1 MNEISRTAIVDP
13 IYGYVDIEADEQR
26 LVSHRIFQRL
36 RSIKQLPFANVAYP
50 SANQTLYEH
59 AIGTMHIA
67 SRVISEID
75 RRPSVV
81 KTMRIAALLHDIGHG
96 PFGHVF
102 ETLLREKLGIRGR
115 PYDSLRRRIILETEI
130 GDILNAAGH
139 SPDEI
144 TDIFEAREN
153 NPILSDIISSPI
165 DADRIDYV
173 LRDSYHAG
181 LPRAINLEALVRSYA
196 KSRYQ
201 NRDILVHRIGAL
213 NAIEDFLLNRYR
225 LSTSLYF
232 HKDVRS
238 AEIMM
243 LEAMRAADDELH
255 LSESVK
261 NLGDFLELTD
271 SSLMT
276 HLLDLAPTSPAVKRA
291 TDLARRVVRNEL
303 LPVAF
308 ETNIAPKT
316 PRSRDLDEFIEALVV
331 RPHTPVSREM
341 GERISS
347 LAGVGPEQVFV
358 DLLILEMHEHILLET
373 SEGEIRS
380 LDEVSMTSRQMFP
393 INYLRIYTYP
403 DFVRR
408 VAEVSSRLFSPP

>member
-1 MNEISRTAIVDP
+1 MNDTSRTTIVDP

-36 RSIKQLPFANVAYP
+36 RFIKQLPFANVAYP
-50 SANQTLYEH
+50 SANQTRYEH

-67 SRVISEID
+67 SRIISEID

-102 ETLLREKLGIRGR
+102 ETLLRERHGYEFER

-130 GDILNAAGH
+130 RDILNAAGC

-144 TDIFEAREN
+144 TKIFDAREN

-165 DADRIDYV
+165 DADRIDYI

-181 LPRAINLEALVRSYA
+181 LPRVIDLEALVRSCV
-196 KSRYQ
+196 KSR
-201 NRDILVHRIGAL
+201 NNLVHRIGAL
-213 NAIEDFLLNRYR
+213 NALEDFLLNRYR

-243 LEAMRAADDELH
+243 LEAVRAADDELH
-255 LSESVK
+255 LSESVR

-308 ETNIAPKT
+308 ETNLAPRT
-316 PRSRDLDEFIEALVV
+316 SRSRDLDEFLDALVV
-331 RPHTPVSREM
+331 RPHTAVSREM
-341 GERISS
+341 SERISS
-347 LAGVGPEQVFV
+347 LAGVHPEQVFV
-358 DLLILEMHEHILLET
+358 DLLVLEMHENIPLET
-373 SEGEIRS
+373 NEKEIRF
-380 LDEVSMTSRQMFP
+380 LDEVSTTSRQMFP

-403 DFVRR
+403 NFVRR
-408 VAEVSSRLFSPP
+408 VAEVSSRLFSPQ